1 MISPEPLSL
10 KCSFVVLNQSMNK
23 IGSLQIGHSHT
34 KEGDFKI
41 ENEVIID
48 EKVEVSFSHRHL
60 FYAVYWIHEGYGAHI
75 IDFVEYEIKPDRI
88 FFIQPEQVHFI
99 KGEVNMKYS
108 ALQFNENFMLS
119 FLNDEQKELP
129 VFKDLNEDEKIRI
142 SRLFMQIQTESICNL
157 PNSIPIIQSE
167 INILLLELERMN
179 LATTNYCNVPNLIR
193 QYKDMINRNFVIER
207 QVQYYA
213 AQLGITPNY
222 LNILVKKH
230 LGKSALGLI
239 NERVILEVKRL
250 LLYPHYTISEVA
262 YRLGFN
268 ELSYFSRFF
277 KRNTGITPHAF
288 RELMNKM
295 YHK

>member
-1 MISPEPLSL
+1 
-10 KCSFVVLNQSMNK
+10 
-23 IGSLQIGHSHT
+23 
-34 KEGDFKI
+34 
-41 ENEVIID
+41 
-48 EKVEVSFSHRHL
+48 
-60 FYAVYWIHEGYGAHI
+60 
-75 IDFVEYEIKPDRI
+75 
-88 FFIQPEQVHFI
+88 
-99 KGEVNMKYS
+99 
-108 ALQFNENFMLS
+108 
-119 FLNDEQKELP
+119 
-129 VFKDLNEDEKIRI
+129 
-142 SRLFMQIQTESICNL
+142 MQIQTESICNL

>member
-129 VFKDLNEDEKIRI
+129 VFKDLNED
-142 SRLFMQIQTESICNL
+142 
-157 PNSIPIIQSE
+157 
-167 INILLLELERMN
+167 
-179 LATTNYCNVPNLIR
+179 
-193 QYKDMINRNFVIER
+193 
-207 QVQYYA
+207 
-213 AQLGITPNY
+213 
-222 LNILVKKH
+222 
-230 LGKSALGLI
+230 
-239 NERVILEVKRL
+239 
-250 LLYPHYTISEVA
+250 
-262 YRLGFN
+262 
-268 ELSYFSRFF
+268 
-277 KRNTGITPHAF
+277 
-288 RELMNKM
+288 
-295 YHK
+295 